1 MTKLAEPTCSDC
13 GQLDCYRRDRV
24 PPDFCLTTATP
35 PEILDAALDRYRDDG
50 DDAVLARAAAT
61 VEGLYYGK
69 LTRVEETLAFARR
82 IGAERIGI
90 ATCVGLIE
98 ETRLF
103 AAILRRAGFTPLTV
117 LCKVGATDKCDIGVP
132 DDLKVRPGGFEACC
146 NPVLQ
151 ALTLNHRNT
160 DLNVIIGLCV
170 GHDALF
176 CKHSDAPVTTLVTK
190 DRVLGHNPVAA
201 LYTAK
206 SYSKRVMD
214 EEHLKAL

>member
-1 MTKLAEPTCSDC
+1 MSKPTEPTCPDC
-13 GQLDCYRRDRV
+13 GQLACHRPER
-24 PPDFCLTTATP
+24 PAPDFCLGDATP
-35 PEILDAALDRYRDDG
+35 PAVLDGTVTAYRDG
-50 DDAVLARAAAT
+50 GPDAVLARAAAE

-82 IGAERIGI
+82 IGAQRIGI

-98 ETRLF
+98 EARLF
-103 AAILRRAGFTPLTV
+103 ATILRRGGFTPLTV
-117 LCKVGATDKCDIGVP
+117 CCKVGGTDKTEIGLP
-132 DDLKVRPGGFEACC
+132 DELKIAPGGYEACC
-146 NPVLQ
+146 NPILQ
-151 ALTLNHRNT
+151 AQTLNAKAT

-176 CKHSDAPVTTLVTK
+176 CKHSDAPVTTLITK

-206 SYSKRVMD
+206 SYSRRVMD
-214 EEHLKAL
+214 EERLKGL

>member
-1 MTKLAEPTCSDC
+1 MTKPAEPTCSEC
-13 GQLDCYRRDRV
+13 GQLDCYHQDRK
-24 PPDFCLTTATP
+24 PPDFCLTAATP
-35 PEILDAALDRYRDDG
+35 PAVLETALSRYRDG
-50 DDAVLARAAAT
+50 GADARIAHAAAE
-61 VEGLYYGK
+61 VEGTYYGK

-82 IGAERIGI
+82 IGARRVGI

-98 ETRLF
+98 EARLF
-103 AAILRRAGFTPLTV
+103 ATILRRGGFVPQTV
-117 LCKVGATDKCDIGVP
+117 LCKVGATDKCAIGVP
-132 DDLKVRPGGFEACC
+132 DAQKIRPGTFEACC
-146 NPVLQ
+146 NPILQ
-151 ALTLNHRNT
+151 ALTLNAKKT

-176 CKHSDAPVTTLVTK
+176 CKHSEAPVTTLITK

-214 EEHLKAL
+214 EKRLKGL